1 MSQIKKDV
9 VAIVS
14 VTARIFPEGVPEC
27 STAGLAA
34 DEGCSPCSK
43 ACRVNIYGPQRP
55 GSVSP
60 RDGPAGDPRFG
71 ATVLAIRV
79 RFNLGHLPDRTL
91 FGLAAGSAYR
101 SLRFRQNRTFVL

>member
-43 ACRVNIYGPQRP
+43 ACRVNIYLATKTGKRQ
-55 GSVSP
+55 
-60 RDGPAGDPRFG
+60 PAGWARG
-71 ATVLAIRV
+71 
-79 RFNLGHLPDRTL
+79 
-91 FGLAAGSAYR
+91 
-101 SLRFRQNRTFVL
+101 